1 MDNRIADRYAVALM
15 DIGKEK
21 KSVETFAKDLA
32 VISEAL
38 HDVTELRAMLHT
50 PVIRP
55 DVKRK
60 VLHQV
65 FSSHVSPDLLTF
77 MDLLIAKGRSHLL
90 GLVAEGYQRLLDEE
104 TGTVTAV
111 ITSASPLDET
121 AKQQIIAKLH
131 AIVKL
136 KIRAKYEIDPTL
148 RGGFVA
154 KIGDTFIDASLQ
166 HQLENL
172 REEWK
177 SAAPAHLN

>member
-1 MDNRIADRYAVALM
+1 MDNRIADRYALALM
-15 DIGKEK
+15 GIGKEK
-21 KSVETFAKDLA
+21 NSVDVFAKDLT

-38 HDVTELRAMLHT
+38 HDVSELRAMLHT

-65 FSSHVSPDLLTF
+65 FQPYVSADMITF

-90 GLVAEGYQRLLDEE
+90 GLVAEGYQRLLDEA
-104 TGTVTAV
+104 TGTVTAR
-111 ITSASPLDET
+111 ITSASALDDA
-121 AKQQIIAKLH
+121 AKQKIIAKLH
-131 AIVKL
+131 DIVKL
-136 KIRAKYEIDPTL
+136 KIRASYEVDPTL

-177 SAAPAHLN
+177 STAPTHMN